1 MVNKPKTAT
10 PKIFAHIFQKKQ
22 EQAALDA
29 KNENLPIKQSS
40 YCNICKN
47 LGYVWNRKTND
58 TKTCPACLKKRG
70 EEQHG

>member
-10 PKIFAHIFQKKQ
+10 PKPFADIFLERQK
-22 EQAALDA
+22 QAASSPQNA
-29 KNENLPIKQSS
+29 NLPIKQNS

-47 LGYVWNRKTND
+47 LGYVHNRKTND
-58 TKTCPACLKKRG
+58 VMTCPACLKKRG